1 MLVKTIKGSSSYYI
15 ICCKEIP
22 IGLYGIERVYL
33 WRGVA
38 EIFFIFSHNTQKKSI
53 EKSSRKTP
61 LIKI

>member
-38 EIFFIFSHNTQKKSI
+38 EIFFIFSHNTQKNQLRNHQ
-53 EKSSRKTP
+53 EKNTSN
-61 LIKI
+61 